1 MSDSPHTCVT
11 VDEETPLKT
20 VPGSGDQVEGGHPAA
35 AVVVHRAPRFQDK
48 HHRWLA
54 ICSIICGISCIGIKA
69 LINSVKAEWEPNE
82 DASQRFSRRARKFAI
97 ISIVTWFSIL
107 ALAPLLMALGSY
119 LVTLQD

>member
-1 MSDSPHTCVT
+1 MSDSPHTSVT

-20 VPGSGDQVEGGHPAA
+20 VPGSGDPQNGAA
-35 AVVVHRAPRFQDK
+35 TAVAHRASRFRDK

-82 DASQRFSRRARKFAI
+82 QASQRFSRRARKFGI
-97 ISIVTWFSIL
+97 ISIVTWLSIL
-107 ALAPLLMALGSY
+107 ALAPPLMALGSY